1 MKKLFLS
8 LICATIGISQG
19 FAQCGTPVQSVF
31 ADFSAGIP
39 ACWYSSGVGTVFET
53 LNFSTTGNGVDRWV
67 VLPMVDNA
75 KGILEFDALNS
86 TNSQAGPGNFKFGV
100 ASATGIP
107 AMGTFELVEELDI
120 YYASSGGVLIFTHHV
135 IDFSSYTGTGQYI
148 VIWMSGAVTRSV
160 RLDNV
165 NYQSACISQ
174 SVTALAQDVTV
185 QLNVYGNANV
195 NAGLVDNGSTSDC
208 GTPSISLSQSEFD
221 CNHVGVNQVTFTAD
235 DGWGNVETQSVNITV
250 LPLIDDETVTATATN
265 LCSNGSTTITTGG
278 STAGVSYYLRN
289 DADNSVVAGPLVGTG
304 NPINFNTGTISSNTT
319 FNVYADIPAPTPPAP
334 SYALDLDG
342 TDDYINAPINP
353 AFNYEQGYTFEA
365 NLKLATGG
373 SRAIFSAGTE
383 STSDIEIYV
392 QGGNNRL
399 TIVYN
404 RASPGYT
411 LGYKEYNIGPVNT
424 WFHLA
429 VTYDGSTTIVYYNG
443 VPQSALTNSPG
454 SPLHKTAGAQF
465 DFGFM
470 RSNINGNYG
479 FLTHQG
485 SFDEIRLW
493 NDARTSIEIQSMMN
507 DCSDGSQTGLMALFP
522 LDDGSGV
529 VATDVVG
536 GYNGTLVNMDANDWV
551 TPPAPC
557 SSGANASS
565 AVDLDGTNDYI
576 NAPVPSYFD
585 YSQGFTF
592 EAQLKANAGGS
603 RAILSAGTTTTSDI
617 EVYVQAGTNKLT
629 VVYNRNSPGNAIA
642 AYEYAA
648 PPLNTWF
655 DLAITYDGVATKT
668 YINGVE
674 QTPLSTI
681 SGSPLHKSTGAQFD
695 FGYMRSNVTTGSG
708 FVTHLGAF
716 DEIRFWDNARS
727 AADILASVGACS
739 DGTGE
744 GLVAVYPFNEGSGLV
759 ANDIVGGNHGTLV
772 NMVSASDWIDG
783 AFACSVTSSPSC
795 VLEMSQTIT
804 VSVGDALAPV
814 ADVASL
820 ADVAAQCEVTS
831 LTAPTATDN
840 CAGAITGTHNATL
853 PISSNTTIT
862 WTYDDGNGNS
872 VTQNQ
877 EVVINDNTPPV
888 PDANSL
894 PQLSAICEITS
905 LTAPTAT
912 DNCDGLLTAT
922 NDATLPITSNQI
934 ITWTW
939 NDGNLNSVTQTQ
951 NVVIT
956 DIDVATTV
964 SGGTITAD
972 QTGATY
978 QWVDCDNGNSAIAD
992 EDGQSFAP
1000 ASSGNY
1006 AVEVTLNGCTE
1017 TSNCVNMM
1025 VTGISEANAAELNIF
1040 PIPASQQLNVVC
1052 SEDVH
1057 ALHVYAV
1064 SGQLLATYAQNTKA
1078 IDVSGLSNGM
1088 YLLVVQTESG
1098 MTQQR
1103 FVKE

>member
-8 LICATIGISQG
+8 IVCATVGISQAL
-19 FAQCGTPVQSVF
+19 AQCGTPVQSVF
-31 ADFSAGIP
+31 TDFSAGIP
-39 ACWYSSGVGTVFET
+39 PCWYSSGVGVTFQT
-53 LNFSTTGNGVDRWV
+53 AIFSTNNNGDRWM

-75 KGILEFDALNS
+75 KGILEFDALNA

-120 YYASSGGVLIFTHHV
+120 YYASSGGTLIFTHHV
-135 IDFSSYTGTGQYI
+135 IDYSGYTGTGQYI
-148 VIWMSGAVTRSV
+148 VIWMSGAVSREV

-165 NYQSACISQ
+165 SYESACISQ

-185 QLNVYGNANV
+185 QLNAFGNANV
-195 NAGLVDNGSTSDC
+195 NPGMVDNGSTSDC
-208 GTPSISLSQSEFD
+208 GTPEISLSQSEFD
-221 CNHVGVNQVTFTAD
+221 CSHVGVNQVTFTAD

-265 LCSNGSTTITTGG
+265 LCSNGSTTITTGA
-278 STAGVSYYLRN
+278 STSGVSYYLRD
-289 DADNSVVAGPLVGTG
+289 DADNSVVAGPFVGTG
-304 NPINFNTGTISSNTT
+304 NGISFNTGTISSNTT
-319 FNVYADIPAPTPPAP
+319 YNVYADIPAPTPPAP

-342 TDDYINAPINP
+342 TNDYINAPINP
-353 AFNYEQGYTFEA
+353 SFNYEQGFTFEA
-365 NLKLATGG
+365 KLKLATGG
-373 SRAIFSAGTE
+373 SRAIFSAGTA

-392 QGGNNRL
+392 QDGNNRM
-399 TIVYN
+399 TVVYN

-429 VTYDGSTTIVYYNG
+429 VTYDGTNTKLYYDGVEQFSIGGST
-443 VPQSALTNSPG
+443 G
-454 SPLHKTAGAQF
+454 SPLHKTTGAEF

-470 RSNINGNYG
+470 RSNINNNWG
-479 FLTHQG
+479 FVNHQG

-493 NDARTSIEIQSMMN
+493 NDARTTGEIQSMMSE
-507 DCSDGSQTGLMALFP
+507 CSDGSQTGLVALFP
-522 LDDGSGV
+522 LDNGSGV

-551 TPPAPC
+551 APQASC
-557 SSGANASS
+557 SSGAASSS

-576 NAPVPSYFD
+576 NVPVPSYFD

-592 EAQLKANAGGS
+592 EARLKANAGGS

-642 AYEYAA
+642 AYEYAV
-648 PPLNTWF
+648 PPLNSWF
-655 DLAITYDGVATKT
+655 ELAITYDGVTTKT
-668 YINGVE
+668 YINGVA
-674 QTPLSTI
+674 QTPLSTTT
-681 SGSPLHKSTGAQFD
+681 GSPLYQSAGAQFD
-695 FGYMRSNVTTGSG
+695 FGYMRSTVTTGAG
-708 FVTHLGAF
+708 FATHLGAF
-716 DEIRFWDNARS
+716 DEIRLWDNARS
-727 AADILASVGACS
+727 AGDILADVNTCS

-744 GLVAVYPFNEGSGLV
+744 GLVSVYPFNEGSGLV
-759 ANDIVGGNHGTLV
+759 ANDIVGGHNGTLI
-772 NMVSASDWIDG
+772 NMVSASDWVDG
-783 AFACSVTSSPSC
+783 AFACSVAGNPSC
-795 VLEMSQTIT
+795 TLEMTQTVTIT
-804 VSVGDALAPV
+804 VGDAIAPV

-820 ADVAAQCEVTS
+820 TAINAQCEVTT
-831 LTAPTATDN
+831 LTAPMATDN
-840 CAGAITGTHNATL
+840 CAGAVTGTHNASL

-872 VTQNQ
+872 VTQDQ
-877 EVVINDNTPPV
+877 EVVISDNTAPV
-888 PDANSL
+888 PDAVSL
-894 PQLSAICEITS
+894 HELSAVCEITV
-905 LTAPTAT
+905 LTPPTAT
-912 DNCDGLLTAT
+912 DNCDGSLIAT
-922 NDATLPITSNQI
+922 HNATLPLTSNGM

-939 NDGNLNSVTQTQ
+939 TDGDLNSVTQMQ
-951 NVVIT
+951 DVVIT

-964 SGGTITAD
+964 NGGTITAD
-972 QTGATY
+972 QAGATY
-978 QWVDCDNGNSAIAD
+978 QWVDCDNGNAAIAD

-1017 TSNCVNMM
+1017 TSGCVNMM
-1025 VTGISEANAAELNIF
+1025 VTGIIEAHAAELKIF
-1040 PIPASQQLNVVC
+1040 PIPVTQLLNVVC
-1052 SEDVH
+1052 SEDVQ

-1078 IDVSGLSNGM
+1078 IDVSMLSNGM
-1088 YLLVVQTESG
+1088 YLLVVQIESG
-1098 MTQQR
+1098 QMQRR

>member
-8 LICATIGISQG
+8 LICAIIGISQG
-19 FAQCGTPVQSVF
+19 FAQCGTPVTTVF

-39 ACWYSSGVGTVFET
+39 PCWYSSGVGVTFQT
-53 LNFSTTGNGVDRWV
+53 AIFSTNNNGDRWM

-75 KGILEFDALNS
+75 KGILEFDALNA

-120 YYASSGGVLIFTHHV
+120 YYASSGGTLIFTHHV
-135 IDFSSYTGTGQYI
+135 IDYSSYTGTGQYI
-148 VIWMSGAVTRSV
+148 VIWMSGAVSREV

-165 NYQSACISQ
+165 SYESACISQ

-221 CNHVGVNQVTFTAD
+221 CSDIGVNQVTFTAD

-250 LPLIDDETVTATATN
+250 LPLIDDETISAASTN

-278 STAGVSYYLRN
+278 STAGVSYYLRD

-551 TPPAPC
+551 SPPAPC

-727 AADILASVGACS
+727 ASDILASVGACS

-795 VLEMSQTIT
+795 VLEMTQTIT
-804 VSVGDALAPV
+804 VTVGDAIAPV
-814 ADVASL
+814 ADVATL
-820 ADVAAQCEVTS
+820 ADVTAQCEVTS

-840 CAGAITGTHNATL
+840 CAGAITGTHNASL
-853 PISSNTTIT
+853 PLSASATIT

-872 VTQNQ
+872 VTQDQ
-877 EVVINDNTPPV
+877 EVVINDNTDPV
-888 PDANSL
+888 PDAVTL
-894 PQLSAICEITS
+894 PELSAVCEITS

-912 DNCDGLLTAT
+912 DNCDGALTAT
-922 NDATLPITSNQI
+922 HNATLPLTSNGM

-939 NDGNLNSVTQTQ
+939 TDGDLNTVTQMQ
-951 NVVIT
+951 DVVIT

-964 SGGTITAD
+964 NGGTITSD

-978 QWVDCDNGNSAIAD
+978 QWVDCDNGNAAVGG
-992 EDGQSFAP
+992 ETGQDFTPS
-1000 ASSGNY
+1000 SSGNY
-1006 AVEVTLNGCTE
+1006 AVEVTIGNCTE
-1017 TSNCVNMM
+1017 TSACTNMT
-1025 VTGISEANAAELNIF
+1025 VTGISDVANTSLKIY
-1040 PIPASQQLNVVC
+1040 PVPAR
-1052 SEDVH
+1052 DV
-1057 ALHVYAV
+1057 LFIESDQVLKQVLVYAIDGSLMNV
-1064 SGQLLATYAQNTKA
+1064 YSQYEKQ
-1078 IDVSGLSNGM
+1078 IDVSGLASGV
-1088 YLLVVQTESG
+1088 YLLQVISENGTSQ
-1098 MTQQR
+1098 MR
-1103 FVKE
+1103 FVKQ